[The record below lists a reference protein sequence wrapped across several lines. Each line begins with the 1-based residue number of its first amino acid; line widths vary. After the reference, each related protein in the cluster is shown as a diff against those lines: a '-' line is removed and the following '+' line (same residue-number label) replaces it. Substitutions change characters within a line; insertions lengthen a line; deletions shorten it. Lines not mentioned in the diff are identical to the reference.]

1 MTIPALVLND
11 YIGGLHYATKVF
23 KGEKPIETR
32 WGRMFK
38 YRGDLVIC
46 CGNSSVTENAG
57 YALCV
62 VNLYDARPMKN
73 NQQEIEAACI
83 EWHEKRFSHLLKD
96 WRYFSRRFKFARQA
110 TKKNFQGIFEIEI
123 PADVI
128 LIPQPQIIPYKEA
141 A

>member
-1 MTIPALVLND
+1 MRIPALVLND
-11 YIGGLHYATKVF
+11 YEGGLHYATKVYT
-23 KGEKPIETR
+23 GEKPIETR
-32 WGRMFK
+32 MNRMFK

-46 CGNSSVTENAG
+46 CGNSSVTDNAG

-62 VNLYDARPMKN
+62 VNLYDARPMEN
-73 NQQEIEAACI
+73 NEAEIKAACI
-83 EWHEKRFSHLLKD
+83 GWDKDRFSHLLKD
-96 WRYFSRRFKFARQA
+96 WRYFSRNFKFARQA

-123 PADVI
+123 PSDVI